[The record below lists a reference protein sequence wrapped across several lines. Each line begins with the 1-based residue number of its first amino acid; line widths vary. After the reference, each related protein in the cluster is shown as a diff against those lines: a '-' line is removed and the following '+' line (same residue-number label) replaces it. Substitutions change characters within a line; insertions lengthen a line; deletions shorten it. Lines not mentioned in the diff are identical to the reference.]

1 MSFKELTKKYKD
13 YHVIA
18 FGVPLKD
25 KYHCTPFTR
34 LPRDKELDE
43 CEVVEYEVEE
53 KEVTIYGVH
62 FATMKPIKPY
72 KIKGHVYCYVR

>member
-1 MSFKELTKKYKD
+1 MTFKELKKKYKGYD
-13 YHVIA
+13 VIA

-34 LPRDKELDE
+34 LPKDKPLEE

-53 KEVTIYGVH
+53 NEHVQYGIH
-62 FATMKPIKPY
+62 FATMKKFSTI
-72 KIKGHVYCYVR
+72 IKGNVYCYVK